1 MTVGDLLVINQR
13 ARGREA
19 GTEGAAR
26 ILERQKARKW
36 CTASGVCLCS
46 CAAVGVFVDSGS
58 EQLDINCFFSVP
70 EVRFSGSEFQST
82 LNTRREARL
91 LIGLPTKDSH
101 AASIFDI
108 QSVGVSGCF
117 CSMFVTHTRAHRL
130 TYPL

>member
-58 EQLDINCFFSVP
+58 ERLDINCFF
-70 EVRFSGSEFQST
+70 QS
-82 LNTRREARL
+82 L
-91 LIGLPTKDSH
+91 KSDSQ
-101 AASIFDI
+101 A
-108 QSVGVSGCF
+108 QSSKV
-117 CSMFVTHTRAHRL
+117 L
-130 TYPL
+130 